1 MGHLVTWFSGQLGAV
16 RLMVGLNDLEDLVQ
30 PKWFYDLPS
39 IILAV
44 IMCAVLLSVLEVNME
59 AA

>member
-30 PKWFYDLPS
+30 PKWFYDLPA